1 MREGRK
7 KGGGNRNGERGWGKE
22 RDRDEMSRCC
32 EGWSYIGLGPG
43 LGGLIA
49 IYMTLYIL
57 SAPTALHCAH
67 VLTDKGE

>member
-49 IYMTLYIL
+49 IYMTVYIL
-57 SAPTALHCAH
+57 CPNCIALSH